1 MKWIKA
7 LEVNLIGIVQF
18 STRKVGEENL
28 HYYESDL
35 ESRISVIFAPGG
47 LNPELWNQ
55 QLRYF
60 SRNFHTISFRPT
72 VSYRNFKGEKSGLKA
87 ILDQNHV
94 TDAVLVSNMTGN
106 SLIQSFADREDVIS
120 TVLTNPRHGFN
131 RFPQRRI
138 MKALYSLSKFKPKI
152 AGKLLFSKK
161 TNYSTVK
168 QFMNTLRLPDYED
181 FKTFI
186 ERCEVSKISENSLV
200 IASAED
206 RLSDMDYA
214 KRISSEGS
222 LSVLNQAGT
231 FSYYEKPQ
239 DFNKA
244 LLDFIKTIKD
254 STDNKNQINMSLKD
268 FQTQK
273 NQNGE
278 TKGYKPK
285 QKVRV

>member
-7 LEVNLIGIVQF
+7 LEVRLIGIVQF

-35 ESRISVIFAPGG
+35 ESRMSVIFAPGG

-87 ILDQNHV
+87 ILNQDHI

-106 SLIQSFADREDVIS
+106 SLTQEFADREDVIS
-120 TVLTNPRHGFN
+120 TVLTNPRQKFS
-131 RFPQRRI
+131 RFPRRRI
-138 MKALYSLSKFKPKI
+138 MKALYSLGKLKPKI
-152 AGKLLFSKK
+152 AGKLLFSKQ
-161 TNYSTVK
+161 TNYSTVR
-168 QFMNTLRLPDYED
+168 QFMNALELPDYED
-181 FKTFI
+181 FKTFVQ
-186 ERCEVSKISENSLV
+186 RCEVSKISENSLV
-200 IASAED
+200 IASADD
-206 RLSDMDYA
+206 RLSNISYA
-214 KRISSEGS
+214 KRLTSKGS

-244 LLDFIKTIKD
+244 LIDFIKTIKD
-254 STDNKNQINMSLKD
+254 NTENKNQVNMSLKD

-273 NQNGE
+273 NQNGQ
-278 TKGYKPK
+278 TKGYKHK
-285 QKVRV
+285 QKVKV

>member
-47 LNPELWNQ
+47 LNPELWDQ

-72 VSYRNFKGEKSGLKA
+72 VSYRNFKGEKSGLNA
-87 ILDQNHV
+87 ILDQEHV

-186 ERCEVSKISENSLV
+186 ERCEASKISENSLV
-200 IASAED
+200 IASADD
-206 RLSDMDYA
+206 RLSKIDYA
-214 KRISSEGS
+214 KRIASEGS

-254 STDNKNQINMSLKD
+254 TDKKNQINMSLKD